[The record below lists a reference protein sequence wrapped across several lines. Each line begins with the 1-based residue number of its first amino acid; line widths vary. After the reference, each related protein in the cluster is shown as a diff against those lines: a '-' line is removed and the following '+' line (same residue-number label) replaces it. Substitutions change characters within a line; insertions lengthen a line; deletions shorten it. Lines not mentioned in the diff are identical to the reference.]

1 MYKCRC
7 LWNIDDEYITDLEL
21 TVKPERHDR
30 IYIPISNGRDPNH
43 TYIVDGILLHP
54 KDIDQ
59 YDMTLYLSP
68 VDYD

>member
-7 LWNIDDEYITDLEL
+7 LWNIDDEYMTDIEL

-30 IYIPISNGRDPNH
+30 IYIPFPNSNDPNH

-54 KDIDQ
+54 KHIDQ